1 MSAYCTGNVPANPS
15 GPISI
20 ESLYSLVQ
28 ALHERLDRVPGQV
41 APEWLSIEQA
51 AALTSLSKDHVRR
64 AIVGGTLVSSNV
76 GTPDRPLYRVS
87 RENIGKWMKE
97 REAGPKPP
105 LRKGRLKKSKLEAKP
120 LPPSPHFPQSRRT
133 PASPSSSFEL
143 SL

>member
-1 MSAYCTGNVPANPS
+1 MSTYCQPDHLPAEPS

-28 ALHERLDRVPGQV
+28 ALHEKVDRANAQV
-41 APEWLSIEQA
+41 AQWLSIDQA
-51 AALTSLSKDHVRR
+51 ARLSSLSKDHIRR

-87 RENIGKWMKE
+87 RENVAKWMRE

-105 LRKGRLKKSKLEAKP
+105 LRKGRVKKSKPEAKP

-133 PASPSSSFEL
+133 PASPSSSYEL
-143 SL
+143 SP